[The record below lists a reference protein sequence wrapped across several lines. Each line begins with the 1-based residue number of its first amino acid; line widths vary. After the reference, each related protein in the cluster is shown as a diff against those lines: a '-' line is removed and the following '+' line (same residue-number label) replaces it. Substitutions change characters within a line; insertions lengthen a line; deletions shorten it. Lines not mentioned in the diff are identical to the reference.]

1 MEQKKERSRSVC
13 RPRQEELDD
22 AALLSRI
29 ISLLRFPLIVGI
41 VCIHAGVPESV
52 VSAVG
57 SHAVYDFVHEWSE
70 QVVARV
76 AVPLF
81 FLISGYLFFL
91 NVERLTLAAYGHK
104 LWKRVRTLFVP
115 YVWWNVAGVL
125 VAWLFHTYVFHLR
138 SAVPHWDLSH
148 WLSVWWDYRGG
159 MPYNYPLWY
168 IRNLMLMAVAAPLQ
182 WWLLK
187 RLPRPVL
194 LLTGVWWLLSGGN
207 VAATVFFFMLGA
219 WLGIGKRS
227 FGWALW
233 RLARPAGLLYVMWSV
248 VEAGWG
254 REFMPSVFHQL
265 GIVLGAVCVMGLAA
279 RYVVHGGRQWK
290 WLQASS
296 FWIYA
301 THVIVLGL
309 TQTWLFRS
317 YRPESDI
324 ELLLVFMA
332 QIAWPVGAGAALYAL
347 MHKCLPRLTA
357 WLTGGR

>member
-57 SHAVYDFVHEWSE
+57 SHAVYDFVHEWSA

-115 YVWWNVAGVL
+115 YVWWN
-125 VAWLFHTYVFHLR
+125 
-138 SAVPHWDLSH
+138 
-148 WLSVWWDYRGG
+148 
-159 MPYNYPLWY
+159 
-168 IRNLMLMAVAAPLQ
+168 VAAPLQ

-248 VEAGWG
+248 VEADWG

-265 GIVLGAVCVMGLAA
+265 GIVLGTVCVMGLAA